1 MISLFSLHI
10 TPKQWY
16 LPSIYFY
23 SFILSLRFGV
33 HKDIL
38 LKFGGIR
45 ENKIKYNEFF
55 IKISKIPLYQ

>member
-10 TPKQWY
+10 TPKQCY

-23 SFILSLRFGV
+23 SFILSLRLGV
-33 HKDIL
+33 HKEIL

-45 ENKIKYNEFF
+45 GNKIKFNEFF
-55 IKISKIPLYQ
+55 Y